1 MSDFDFI
8 SGKLEGGVIF
18 RLNCVDNYV
27 NLVIGFTEIP
37 M

>member
-8 SGKLEGGVIF
+8 SGKLEGGAIF
-18 RLNCVDNYV
+18 LPNYVDNYV

>member
-8 SGKLEGGVIF
+8 SGKLEGWAIS